1 VWTAGSNP
9 GERDDATAEMLLK
22 YDPDFICL
30 QEFDPLYRNAS
41 NGLIGQLSAQYT
53 EVEIDGMT
61 TADAKN
67 KIYNPIFY
75 DHSKYT
81 QKASGYVWFKDV
93 IDVVD
98 NEGNPLSALT
108 KEYNYPASGTTY
120 GRCLVWAVLQDEEG
134 DRFLVANTHFS
145 QQDKDTEGE
154 NPLATR
160 SKIHTVEATFVAN
173 TLKGIA
179 KGYEED
185 INDGYQDITVL
196 VGGDMNSNVNNNPDC
211 GVDMMVNEEYGLGFT
226 HTYTMTANRNN
237 SATSTNS
244 RDGFDT
250 GYLDYAI
257 DHILTLNENLN
268 VHSFYVLTEMD
279 AKVTGPDGT
288 EIRISDH
295 LPVRMTFYK

>member
-1 VWTAGSNP
+1 
-9 GERDDATAEMLLK
+9 MLLK

-30 QEFDPLYRNAS
+30 QEFDPLYRNAA

-81 QKASGYVWFKDV
+81 QEASGYVWFKDV

-98 NEGNPLSALT
+98 DEGNPLSLIT
-108 KEYNYPASGTTY
+108 KEYDYPSGGTTY
-120 GRCLVWAVLQDEEG
+120 GRCLVWAVLKDAEG
-134 DRFLVANTHFS
+134 DRFLVVNVHFS
-145 QQDKDTEGE
+145 QESDVNKR
-154 NPLATR
+154 A
-160 SKIHTVEATFVAN
+160 KIHTVEATFVAN
-173 TLKGIA
+173 KLKDIA

-196 VGGDMNSNVNNNPDC
+196 VGGDMNSNTGESNAKC
-211 GVDMMVNEEYGLGFT
+211 GVRTMMSNGFA
-226 HTYTMTANRNN
+226 HTYTMTANRNS

-244 RDGFDT
+244 NGGFDKD
-250 GYLDYAI
+250 YLACAI
-257 DHILTLNENLN
+257 DHILTLNEDLN
-268 VHSFYVLTEMD
+268 VRSFFVLTEMD
-279 AKVTGPDGT
+279 RKVTGPKGT
-288 EIRISDH
+288 ETRISDH

>member
-1 VWTAGSNP
+1 
-9 GERDDATAEMLLK
+9 MLLD

-30 QEFDPLYRNAS
+30 QEFNLFYRNAE

-81 QKASGYVWFKDV
+81 QEASGYVWFKDV
-93 IDVVD
+93 DDDGEVD
-98 NEGNPLSALT
+98 STDLSNLT
-108 KEYNYPASGTTY
+108 KEYNYPTGGTTY
-120 GRCLVWAVLQDEEG
+120 SRCLVWAVLKDAEG
-134 DRFLVANTHFS
+134 DLFLVANVHFS
-145 QQDKDTEGE
+145 QQDPDTEGD

-160 SKIHTVEATFVAN
+160 SKIHTAEATFVAT
-173 TLKGIA
+173 TLKAEVA
-179 KGYEED
+179 KYE
-185 INDGYQDITVL
+185 DITVL
-196 VGGDMNSNVNNNPDC
+196 VGGDMNSNVNNSPKC

-226 HTYTMTANRNN
+226 HTYNLTKNSNN

-244 RDGFDT
+244 SGGFDT

-257 DHILTLNENLN
+257 DHILTLNKDLN
-268 VHSFYVLTEMD
+268 VRSFFVLTEMD
-279 AKVTGPDGT
+279 RKVTGPSGND
-288 EIRISDH
+288 IRISDH
-295 LPVRMTFYK
+295 LPVKMSFYK

>member
-1 VWTAGSNP
+1 
-9 GERDDATAEMLLK
+9 MQ

-30 QEFDPLYRNAS
+30 QEFDPLYRNAAD
-41 NGLIGQLSAQYT
+41 GLIGQLSAQYT

-81 QKASGYVWFKDV
+81 QEASGYVWFKEED
-93 IDVVD
+93 DLKYLSYEPNKKD
-98 NEGNPLSALT
+98 SEGNVI
-108 KEYNYPASGTTY
+108 ENTY
-120 GRCLVWAVLQDEEG
+120 ARSLVWAVLKDAEG
-134 DRFLVANTHFS
+134 DLFLVANTHFTMK
-145 QQDKDTEGE
+145 QDITLEEK
-154 NPLATR
+154 AT
-160 SKIHTVEATFVAN
+160 IHTEEATFVAN
-173 TLKGIA
+173 KLKDIA

-211 GVDMMVNEEYGLGFT
+211 GVDTMLDNGFT

-257 DHILTLNENLN
+257 DHILTLNEDLN
-268 VHSFYVLTEMD
+268 VRSFFVLTEMD
-279 AKVTGPDGT
+279 RKVTGPNGT
-288 EIRISDH
+288 ETRISDH

>member
-1 VWTAGSNP
+1 
-9 GERDDATAEMLLK
+9 MLLD

-30 QEFDPLYRNAS
+30 QEFDPPYRNAAD
-41 NGLIGQLSAQYT
+41 GLIGQLSAQYT

-81 QKASGYVWFKDV
+81 QEASGYVWFKDV
-93 IDVVD
+93 NGDGEVD
-98 NEGNPLSALT
+98 STDLSNLT
-108 KEYNYPASGTTY
+108 KEYNYPAGGTTY
-120 GRCLVWAVLQDEEG
+120 GRCLVWAVLQDAEG

-145 QQDKDTEGE
+145 QQEKDTEGE

-160 SKIHTVEATFVAN
+160 SKIHTAEATFVAN

-179 KGYEED
+179 DDYE
-185 INDGYQDITVL
+185 DITVL
-196 VGGDMNSNVNNNPDC
+196 VGGDMNSVISDENC
-211 GVDMMVNEEYGLGFT
+211 GVDTMLDNGFT
-226 HTYTMTANRNN
+226 HTYRLAFDKNN
-237 SATSTNS
+237 VESYH
-244 RDGFDT
+244 DGKEPTT
-250 GYLDYAI
+250 GYLEYAI

-268 VHSFYVLTEMD
+268 VRSFYVLNDE
-279 AKVTGPDGT
+279 ALYPV
-288 EIRISDH
+288 SDH